1 MASPGAPAR
10 PPELPEKNCGYRE
23 VQYWDRRYQGAAD
36 SAPYEWFGNF
46 SSFRALLE
54 PELRPE
60 DRILVLGCGNSALS
74 YELFLGGFPDVTS
87 VDYSSVVVAA
97 MRARYAHVPKLR
109 WETMDVR
116 ALGFPSG
123 SFDVVLEKGTLDALL
138 AGEQDPWTVSAEGVH
153 TVDQV
158 LSEVSRVLVPGGRF
172 ISLTSAAPHFRTRH
186 YAQACYGWSLKHATY
201 GSGFHFH
208 LYLMHKGKELTGAQL
223 ALGAQ
228 LLSPS
233 RSPTSP
239 HFLQD
244 SDHEDFLSAIQL

>member
-1 MASPGAPAR
+1 MACMGPSVPV
-10 PPELPEKNCGYRE
+10 PELPEKNCGYRE
-23 VQYWDRRYQGAAD
+23 VQYWDQRYQGAAD
-36 SAPYEWFGNF
+36 SAPYEWFGDF
-46 SSFRALLE
+46 SSFRDLLE

-97 MRARYAHVPKLR
+97 MRARYAHVPTLR

-116 ALGFPSG
+116 ALGFTSG

-138 AGEQDPWTVSAEGVH
+138 TGEQDPWTVSSDGVH

-158 LSEVSRVLVPGGRF
+158 LNEVSRVLVPTGRF

-186 YAQACYGWSLKHATY
+186 YAQAHYGWSLRHATY

-208 LYLMHKGKELTGAQL
+208 FYLMQKGKELTVAQL

-228 LLSPS
+228 ILSPP
-233 RSPTSP
+233 RPPTP
-239 HFLQD
+239 PRFLQD